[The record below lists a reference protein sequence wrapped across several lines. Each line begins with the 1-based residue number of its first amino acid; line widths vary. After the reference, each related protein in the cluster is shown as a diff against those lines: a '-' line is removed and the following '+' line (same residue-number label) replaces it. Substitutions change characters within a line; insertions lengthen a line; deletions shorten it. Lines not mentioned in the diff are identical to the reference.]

1 MFATFSRSWE
11 LVKASYSV
19 LKSDKELI
27 VFPIISFIGVVIVSI
42 SFFVPMLAAG
52 MFDGL
57 TNSDGDGGVGI
68 ATLIVTFL
76 FYLVMYT
83 VIIFFKS
90 ALIGAALIRLKG
102 GDPTLQDGFTI
113 ARSHMGTIVGY
124 AAISA
129 TVGVILQVLANAF
142 RNNKNPIA
150 AIIGQIVVS
159 LVGTAWNIAT
169 FLAVPV
175 LVVENVGPIEC
186 VKRSASLLKK
196 TWGEQLTG
204 NFSVGGIFGLITLGV
219 ILIGVLLI
227 ALFASMKAT
236 VLVVL
241 TIIVLIIAIA
251 AISLIASTLGGIYQA
266 ALYRYAT
273 DGEVSASFSPEMIRG
288 AFAPK
293 NVTVGGF

>member
-1 MFATFSRSWE
+1 MFAAFSRSWE
-11 LVKASYSV
+11 LVKASYGV
-19 LKSDKELI
+19 LRSDKELVI
-27 VFPIISFIGVVIVSI
+27 FPIISFIGVVIVSI

-57 TNSDGDGGVGI
+57 TNSDGEGGVGI

-83 VIIFFKS
+83 VIIFCKS

-102 GDPTLQDGFTI
+102 GDPPLQDGFNR
-113 ARSHMGTIVGY
+113 ARERIGTLVGY

-129 TVGVILQVLANAF
+129 TVGIILQLLSNAF
-142 RNNKNPIA
+142 RGNKNPIA
-150 AIIGQIVVS
+150 AIIGQII
-159 LVGTAWNIAT
+159 VGLIGAAWNIVT

-186 VKRSASLLKK
+186 VKRSGALLKK
-196 TWGEQLTG
+196 TWGEQLAG
-204 NFSVGGIFGLITLGV
+204 NFGVGAVFGLITFGVIILGV
-219 ILIGVLLI
+219 VLI
-227 ALFASMKAT
+227 AVFASLKAT

-241 TIIVLIIAIA
+241 AIIAMIIAIA
-251 AISLIASTLGGIYQA
+251 AISLLASTLGGIYQA

-273 DGEVSASFSPEMIRG
+273 EGEVSSEFSPDMIRG
-288 AFAPK
+288 AFVQKSGA
-293 NVTVGGF
+293 VGGF